1 MANVPFQ
8 SSDPSQAVLNESAS
22 NSTRATPV
30 TWIGLFVSLFGLI
43 LIRDAVRLIFPAP
56 TTSVVAAREALIWA
70 SAVGLLLLVR
80 GLEKLPFTSIGLG
93 TSVWWKSALWGLV
106 TAVLCGAAGGL
117 LVWATG
123 YGHSKA
129 STAFAAL
136 PLWLITLIVLR
147 AGFVEELFLRGY
159 AIERLQ
165 VLGLGRYL
173 AATISLVIFAL
184 GHYTG
189 GAANIL
195 IALVLGGILTGFYLW
210 RRDLVANIVAH
221 TLVDF
226 VGNVLPALF
235 GK

>member
-1 MANVPFQ
+1 MANMPFQ
-8 SSDPSQAVLNESAS
+8 SSEAAPAVRNQSAP
-22 NSTRATPV
+22 NFTGATRV
-30 TWIGLFVSLFGLI
+30 TWIGLVVSLFGLI
-43 LIRDAVRLIFPAP
+43 LIRDAMRLIFPAQ
-56 TTSVVAAREALIWA
+56 TTSVVAAREALFWV
-70 SAVGLLLLVR
+70 SAIGLLWLVR
-80 GLEKLPFTSIGLG
+80 RLEKLPLTSIGLG
-93 TSVWWKSALWGLV
+93 TSVWWKSVLWGLV
-106 TAVLCGAAGGL
+106 TALLCGAAGGL

-123 YGHSKA
+123 YGHSSA
-129 STAFAAL
+129 SAAFAAL
-136 PLWLITLIVLR
+136 PLWLITLIVFR

-165 VLGLGRYL
+165 LVGMGRYV
-173 AATISLVIFAL
+173 AAAISLVIFAL

-195 IALVLGGILTGFYLW
+195 IALVLGGILTGAYLW